1 MRTMIVLLL
10 CAIGVAAQEEL
21 PTLPDGAVIA
31 VRLNRGI
38 NAQHVHAGDTVEATL
53 IAPVVSHG
61 VVMVPSNAA
70 VVGHV
75 LEAEGRRDGM
85 ASRLLIRF
93 EPLRWRQ
100 QVDRKSVV

>member
-10 CAIGVAAQEEL
+10 CAIGAAAQQEP

-31 VRLNRGI
+31 VRLNRDI
-38 NAQHVHAGDTVEATL
+38 KVEHVHAGDAVEATL

-61 VVMVPSNAA
+61 VVMVPSNAV

-75 LEAEGRRDGM
+75 LAAEGRKNGV

-93 EPLRWRQ
+93 EQVRWRQ
-100 QVDRKSVV
+100 QV